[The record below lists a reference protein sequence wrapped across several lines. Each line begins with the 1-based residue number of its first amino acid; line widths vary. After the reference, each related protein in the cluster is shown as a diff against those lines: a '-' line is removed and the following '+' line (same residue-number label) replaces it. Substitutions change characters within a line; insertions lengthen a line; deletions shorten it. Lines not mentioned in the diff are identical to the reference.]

1 METEL
6 LFFKQPFCYE
16 SHHFWIISYGN
27 RELSYEICQSK
38 QPLILSLWQDNEKTK
53 ECEVGL
59 AMKSRRYLLFQMLVA
74 SHLKYVDFTYHEC
87 DVACVWNIRYTL
99 NNYNKWNSHI
109 MSVMLYVS
117 EILDTFLKEKKK
129 IFWQI
134 E

>member
-1 METEL
+1 M
-6 LFFKQPFCYE
+6 
-16 SHHFWIISYGN
+16 
-27 RELSYEICQSK
+27 
-38 QPLILSLWQDNEKTK
+38 
-53 ECEVGL
+53 
-59 AMKSRRYLLFQMLVA
+59 
-74 SHLKYVDFTYHEC
+74 DFTYHEC

-99 NNYNKWNSHI
+99 NNYNKWNSHV

>member
-1 METEL
+1 
-6 LFFKQPFCYE
+6 
-16 SHHFWIISYGN
+16 
-27 RELSYEICQSK
+27 
-38 QPLILSLWQDNEKTK
+38 
-53 ECEVGL
+53 
-59 AMKSRRYLLFQMLVA
+59 MLVA
-74 SHLKYVDFTYHEC
+74 AHLKYVDFTYHEC

-99 NNYNKWNSHI
+99 NNYNKWNSHV